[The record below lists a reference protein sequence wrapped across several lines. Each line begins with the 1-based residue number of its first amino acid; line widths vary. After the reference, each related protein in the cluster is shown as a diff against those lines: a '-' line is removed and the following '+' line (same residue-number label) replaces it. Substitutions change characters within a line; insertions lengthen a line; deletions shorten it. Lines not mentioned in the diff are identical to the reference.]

1 MFLQYRYYLVDSL
14 GTLSLQELVSNDP
27 REHIAGDIH
36 TEAGNGNA
44 ARVRST
50 RLWTTGDKTQQ
61 TGTDVSVVSGPFAPY
76 AISRFLMNAAMAW
89 AAAPGFVYRAK

>member
-1 MFLQYRYYLVDSL
+1 M
-14 GTLSLQELVSNDP
+14 
-27 REHIAGDIH
+27 AGDIH
-36 TEAGNGNA
+36 TEAGNGNP

-50 RLWTTGDKTQQ
+50 RQGISDTAGCELAISDAQGEMLWTTGDKTQQ

-76 AISRFLMNAAMAW
+76 AISTFLVNAAMAW